1 MGCALAGGERL
12 TRAQVYVIQ
21 ALNNLGGGGEVGE
34 VTWEQGSG
42 YPGVGMEEY
51 TNPPKYR

>member
-21 ALNNLGGGGEVGE
+21 ALNNLGGGGGWGGDLGTGQWVPRG
-34 VTWEQGSG
+34 GHG
-42 YPGVGMEEY
+42 GIH
-51 TNPPKYR
+51 